1 MSFGTHFTIP
11 NKSFSPDFRTKA
23 GELDLINCM
32 KIFVLMQYMNVYT
45 IYIYYICFDAVHEC
59 LYYIPHNALFVWN
72 GCP

>member
-45 IYIYYICFDAVHEC
+45 IYRTMLYSCGTVVHEIFN
-59 LYYIPHNALFVWN
+59 LNEKSSINV
-72 GCP
+72 